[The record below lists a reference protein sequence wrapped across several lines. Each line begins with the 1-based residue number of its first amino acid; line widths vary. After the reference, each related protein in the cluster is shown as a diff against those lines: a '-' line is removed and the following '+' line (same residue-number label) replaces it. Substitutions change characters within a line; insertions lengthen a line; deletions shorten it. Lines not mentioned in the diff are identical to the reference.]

1 MFRDA
6 WEKHSENM
14 QRNTF
19 IKSLSTSYTNE
30 HLAAAIISQT
40 TPHTAA
46 SPTSYPAAATYPAY
60 PGDIAVNISNVGNVT
75 TLPHYDMSGKQVGV
89 KAEPTDGMKQ
99 LRGNVQ
105 AYDVLSNI

>member
-19 IKSLSTSYTNE
+19 IKTLSTSYTNE

-40 TPHTAA
+40 QPH
-46 SPTSYPAAATYPAY
+46 SSTSYP
-60 PGDIAVNISNVGNVT
+60 GDVVNISNVT
-75 TLPHYDMSGKQVGV
+75 YDMSGKIGV
-89 KAEPTDGMKQ
+89 KSEPTDTMKQ